1 MSVYK
6 SEKGPLLER
15 ALQSVW
21 DDQTRKPDQI
31 VLIEDGPLPA
41 ELEEVVQKLQAAFK
55 VLCRA
60 KRQSRAQEQ
69 QSCDQSSLQS
79 KAAEPSAQFEVQS
92 SKFFAEQSGRAE
104 RKVQS
109 SLQGKEAEPSA
120 QFEVQSSKFKDQRS
134 KILTVVKLPVNG
146 GLTKALNVGL
156 QHVTSDLVARMD
168 SDDIAAP
175 NRFELQERFLEEH
188 PDIDI
193 VGGSM
198 QEFDDEHECLNIRH
212 YPQTHE
218 EACKYIVKACPLAH
232 PAVMMRK
239 RMFDEGLKYDER
251 YRMSQDIKLWYDA
264 ILSGYK
270 IANLPDVC
278 LYFRQQ
284 GDVFR
289 RRSRVKAWNEFKIYM
304 NGIYRMHGL
313 FTLAYR
319 YPIARYIFRNLPPSL
334 VKRIYESGMR
344 KRVLEK

>member
-31 VLIEDGPLPA
+31 VLVVDGPVPE
-41 ELEEVVQKLQAAFK
+41 ELELIV
-55 VLCRA
+55 
-60 KRQSRAQEQ
+60 
-69 QSCDQSSLQS
+69 DSLQLTVN
-79 KAAEPSAQFEVQS
+79 A
-92 SKFFAEQSGRAE
+92 SGTATM
-104 RKVQS
+104 
-109 SLQGKEAEPSA
+109 
-120 QFEVQSSKFKDQRS
+120 
-134 KILTVVKLPVNG
+134 TVVKLPVNG

-175 NRFELQERFLEEH
+175 NRFELQERFLEKH
-188 PDIDI
+188 PEIDI

-198 QEFDDEHECLNIRH
+198 QEFDDEHECLNVRH

-264 ILSGYK
+264 ILAGYK

-319 YPIARYIFRNLPPSL
+319 YPIARYIFRNLPPSM

>member
-1 MSVYK
+1 MTISVLMSVYR
-6 SEKGPLLER
+6 SEQAACLQR

-41 ELEEVVQKLQAAFK
+41 ELEEVVLRVAKRHSRAQRLHAAFK
-55 VLCRA
+55 RPDGSSRLKSGEAAFKGADAC
-60 KRQSRAQEQ
+60 SRATE
-69 QSCDQSSLQS
+69 L
-79 KAAEPSAQFEVQS
+79 
-92 SKFFAEQSGRAE
+92 
-104 RKVQS
+104 
-109 SLQGKEAEPSA
+109 
-120 QFEVQSSKFKDQRS
+120 RS
-134 KILTVVKLPVNG
+134 RGLTEGEIPVMTVVKLPVNG

-188 PDIDI
+188 PEIDI

-198 QEFDDEHECLNIRH
+198 QEFDDEHECLNVRH

-264 ILSGYK
+264 ILAGYK

-319 YPIARYIFRNLPPSL
+319 YPIARYIFRNLPPSM

>member
-1 MSVYK
+1 MTISVLMSVYK
-6 SEKGPLLER
+6 SEKGACLDR

-21 DDQTRKPDQI
+21 DDQTRKPNQI
-31 VLIEDGPLPA
+31 VLIEDGALTT
-41 ELEEVVQKLQAAFK
+41 ELYEVVNRWKGRLGETLT
-55 VLCRA
+55 LCVN
-60 KRQSRAQEQ
+60 
-69 QSCDQSSLQS
+69 
-79 KAAEPSAQFEVQS
+79 EVN
-92 SKFFAEQSGRAE
+92 
-104 RKVQS
+104 
-109 SLQGKEAEPSA
+109 L
-120 QFEVQSSKFKDQRS
+120 
-134 KILTVVKLPVNG
+134 
-146 GLTKALNVGL
+146 GLTKSLNKGV
-156 QHVTSDLVARMD
+156 QAVTSDLIARMD

-175 NRFELQERFLEEH
+175 KRFELQERFLEEH
-188 PDIDI
+188 PEIDI

-198 QEFDDEHECLNIRH
+198 QEFDDEHECLNVRH

-232 PAVMMRK
+232 PSVMMRK

-264 ILSGYK
+264 ILAGYK

-344 KRVLEK
+344 KRVLEAKPN

>member
-1 MSVYK
+1 MTTISVLMSVYK

-31 VLIEDGPLPA
+31 VLVVDGPIPA
-41 ELEEVVQKLQAAFK
+41 ELEQVVQRLQAAFN
-55 VLCRA
+55 V
-60 KRQSRAQEQ
+60 QEQ
-69 QSCDQSSLQS
+69 QSCVNSVDFRHDSANQASMLPL
-79 KAAEPSAQFEVQS
+79 AAP
-92 SKFFAEQSGRAE
+92 
-104 RKVQS
+104 KVQS
-109 SLQGKEAEPSA
+109 ST
-120 QFEVQSSKFKDQRS
+120 FNVQSS

-146 GLTKALNVGL
+146 GLTKALNEGL
-156 QHVTSDLVARMD
+156 KHVTSELVARMD

-175 NRFELQERFLEEH
+175 NRFELQERFLEQH
-188 PDIDI
+188 PEIDI

-198 QEFDDEHECLNIRH
+198 QEFDDEHECLNVRH
-212 YPQTHE
+212 YPLTHE

-239 RMFDEGLKYDER
+239 RMFDEGLQYDER

-264 ILSGYK
+264 ILAGYK
-270 IANLPDVC
+270 MANLSEIC

-284 GDVFR
+284 EDVFR

-304 NGIYRMHGL
+304 NGIFRMHGL

>member
-1 MSVYK
+1 MVKQRKKTMTISVLMSVYK
-6 SEKGPLLER
+6 SEKGPLLQR

-31 VLIEDGPLPA
+31 VLVVDGPIPA
-41 ELEEVVQKLQAAFK
+41 ELELIV
-55 VLCRA
+55 
-60 KRQSRAQEQ
+60 
-69 QSCDQSSLQS
+69 DSLQM
-79 KAAEPSAQFEVQS
+79 KVNA
-92 SKFFAEQSGRAE
+92 SGTATM
-104 RKVQS
+104 
-109 SLQGKEAEPSA
+109 
-120 QFEVQSSKFKDQRS
+120 
-134 KILTVVKLPVNG
+134 TVVKLPVNG

-156 QHVTSDLVARMD
+156 KHVTSDLVARMD

-188 PDIDI
+188 PEIDI

-198 QEFDDEHECLNIRH
+198 QEFDDEHECLNVRH

-264 ILSGYK
+264 ILAGYK

-304 NGIYRMHGL
+304 NGIYRIHGL

-344 KRVLEK
+344 KRVLEAKPN

>member
-41 ELEEVVQKLQAAFK
+41 ELEEVVQKLQAA
-55 VLCRA
+55 C
-60 KRQSRAQEQ
+60 AQ
-69 QSCDQSSLQS
+69 L
-79 KAAEPSAQFEVQS
+79 
-92 SKFFAEQSGRAE
+92 
-104 RKVQS
+104 
-109 SLQGKEAEPSA
+109 
-120 QFEVQSSKFKDQRS
+120 
-134 KILTVVKLPVNG
+134 LTVVKLPVNG

-188 PDIDI
+188 PEIDI

-198 QEFDDEHECLNIRH
+198 QEFDDEHECLNVRH

-264 ILSGYK
+264 ILAGYK
-270 IANLPDVC
+270 MANLPDVC

-319 YPIARYIFRNLPPSL
+319 YPIARYIFRNLPPSM

>member
-1 MSVYK
+1 MTISVLMSVYK
-6 SEKGPLLER
+6 SEKAACLER

-41 ELEEVVQKLQAAFK
+41 ELEEVVQRLQAAFK
-55 VLCRA
+55 VQEP
-60 KRQSRAQEQ
+60 KREG
-69 QSCDQSSLQS
+69 
-79 KAAEPSAQFEVQS
+79 EIPV
-92 SKFFAEQSGRAE
+92 
-104 RKVQS
+104 
-109 SLQGKEAEPSA
+109 
-120 QFEVQSSKFKDQRS
+120 
-134 KILTVVKLPVNG
+134 LTVVKLPVTG

-156 QHVTSDLVARMD
+156 KHVTCDLVARMD

-175 NRFELQERFLEEH
+175 NRFELQEKFLEEH
-188 PDIDI
+188 PEVDI

-198 QEFDDEHECLNIRH
+198 QEFDDEHECLNVRH
-212 YPQTHE
+212 YPLTHE

-239 RMFDEGLKYDER
+239 RMFDEGLQYDER

-264 ILSGYK
+264 ILAGYK

-334 VKRIYESGMR
+334 VKKIYESKMR
-344 KRVLEK
+344 KRVLES

>member
-1 MSVYK
+1 MTTISVLMSVYK

-31 VLIEDGPLPA
+31 VLVVDGPVPE
-41 ELEEVVQKLQAAFK
+41 ELELIV
-55 VLCRA
+55 
-60 KRQSRAQEQ
+60 
-69 QSCDQSSLQS
+69 DSLQLTVN
-79 KAAEPSAQFEVQS
+79 A
-92 SKFFAEQSGRAE
+92 SGTATM
-104 RKVQS
+104 
-109 SLQGKEAEPSA
+109 
-120 QFEVQSSKFKDQRS
+120 
-134 KILTVVKLPVNG
+134 TVVKLPVNG

-175 NRFELQERFLEEH
+175 NRLELQERFLEEH
-188 PDIDI
+188 PEIDI

-198 QEFDDEHECLNIRH
+198 QEFDDEHECLNVRH

-264 ILSGYK
+264 ILAGYK
-270 IANLPDVC
+270 MANLPDVC

-319 YPIARYIFRNLPPSL
+319 YPIARYIFRNLPPSM

-344 KRVLEK
+344 KRVLEAKPN

>member
-1 MSVYK
+1 M
-6 SEKGPLLER
+6 LQR

-31 VLIEDGPLPA
+31 VLIEDGPLHA
-41 ELEEVVQKLQAAFK
+41 ELEEVVQKLQAAFN
-55 VLCRA
+55 VQEL
-60 KRQSRAQEQ
+60 QS
-69 QSCDQSSLQS
+69 SVQSSLQS
-79 KAAEPSAQFEVQS
+79 KAAEPSA
-92 SKFFAEQSGRAE
+92 
-104 RKVQS
+104 
-109 SLQGKEAEPSA
+109 
-120 QFEVQSSKFKDQRS
+120 

-156 QHVTSDLVARMD
+156 KHVTSDLVARMD

-188 PDIDI
+188 PEIDI

-198 QEFDDEHECLNIRH
+198 QEFDDEHECLNVRH

-218 EACKYIVKACPLAH
+218 EACKYIGKACPLAH

-239 RMFDEGLKYDER
+239 RMFDEGLKDDER

-264 ILSGYK
+264 ILAGYK

-344 KRVLEK
+344 KRVLEAKPN

>member
-1 MSVYK
+1 MTISVLMSVYK
-6 SEKGPLLER
+6 SEKGRLLEQ

-31 VLIEDGPLPA
+31 VLVVDGPVPA
-41 ELEEVVQKLQAAFK
+41 ELEQVVQRLQAAFN
-55 VLCRA
+55 V
-60 KRQSRAQEQ
+60 QEQ
-69 QSCDQSSLQS
+69 QSNVNSVDFRHDSANQANMLPLAVPKVQSSLQS
-79 KAAEPSAQFEVQS
+79 KAAEPSAQF
-92 SKFFAEQSGRAE
+92 K
-104 RKVQS
+104 
-109 SLQGKEAEPSA
+109 
-120 QFEVQSSKFKDQRS
+120 VQSSKFKVQSS

-156 QHVTSDLVARMD
+156 KHVTSDLVARMD

-175 NRFELQERFLEEH
+175 NRFELQERFLEQH
-188 PDIDI
+188 PEIDI

-198 QEFDDEHECLNIRH
+198 QEFDDEHECLNVRH

-264 ILSGYK
+264 ILAGYRM
-270 IANLPDVC
+270 ANLPDVC

-289 RRSRVKAWNEFKIYM
+289 RRSRVKARNEFKIYM

-334 VKRIYESGMR
+334 VKKIYESGMR
-344 KRVLEK
+344 KRVLEN